1 MYHMQAHDTSLSVRR
16 KNAHGLFARTPVST
30 QHPLQ
35 GNWHFGLS
43 TVVVDF
49 FVPSA
54 FISRLSMVVVMG
66 LRHLSFNFLLSQ
78 TRGEVR
84 IITSYIAKQGLT

>member
-1 MYHMQAHDTSLSVRR
+1 MYQAHDTSLSVRR
-16 KNAHGLFARTPVST
+16 KNAHCLLARAPVST
-30 QHPLQ
+30 QH
-35 GNWHFGLS
+35 HCKGLS
-43 TVVVDF
+43 TFMVDF
-49 FVPSA
+49 SVPSA

-78 TRGEVR
+78 TRGEAR